1 MSEKKK
7 KSDFSPV
14 CFRVSPEER
23 ARLEHDAGSMTISAF
38 IRWLLFGDHARPRK
52 QRMKRP
58 VKDHRTLAQLF
69 ALIKQTQCWNNLNQI
84 ARGINS
90 NTWIVTPESEKM
102 LQEACKAIVEIR
114 DMLMKAL
121 GLNAGDRS

>member
-7 KSDFSPV
+7 TTFSPISL
-14 CFRVSPEER
+14 RVSLEER
-23 ARLEHDAGSMTISAF
+23 AQLERDARGMTVSAY
-38 IRWLLFGDHARPRK
+38 IRERLFGEHAAPRK
-52 QRMKRP
+52 RRMKRP

-90 NTWIVTPESEKM
+90 NTWIVTPETEKL

-114 DMLMKAL
+114 SMLMKAL
-121 GLNAGDRS
+121 GLDGSDRS

>member
-1 MSEKKK
+1 MPEKK

-23 ARLEHDAGSMTISAF
+23 ARLEREAGSMTISAF
-38 IRWLLFGDHARPRK
+38 IRWLLFGDNATPRK
-52 QRMKRP
+52 RSVKRP
-58 VKDHRTLAQLF
+58 IKDYRILAQLF
-69 ALIKQTQCWNNLNQI
+69 ALIKQTQAWNNLNQI

-90 NTWIVTPESEKM
+90 NTWIVTPETEKL
-102 LQEACKAIVEIR
+102 LQEACKAIIEIR

>member
-1 MSEKKK
+1 M
-7 KSDFSPV
+7 
-14 CFRVSPEER
+14 ER
-23 ARLEHDAGSMTISAF
+23 DAGNMTQSAY
-38 IRWLLFGDHARPRK
+38 IRERLFGEHVVPRK
-52 QRMKRP
+52 RQVKKP
-58 VKDHRTLAQLF
+58 VKDHRTVAQLF

-90 NTWIVTPESEKM
+90 NTWIVSPESEKM
-102 LQEACKAIVEIR
+102 LQEACKAVVEIR

>member
-7 KSDFSPV
+7 ITFSPLCV
-14 CFRVSPEER
+14 RVSPEEK
-23 ARLEHDAGSMTISAF
+23 ARLERDSGGMTVSAH
-38 IRWLLFGDHARPRK
+38 IRERLFGDDAMPRK
-52 QRMKRP
+52 RRMKRP
-58 VKDHRTLAQLF
+58 VKDYRILAQLF

-84 ARGINS
+84 ARGVNS
-90 NTWIVTPESEKM
+90 NTWIVSPESEKM

-121 GLNAGDRS
+121 GLSGGDRS

>member
-1 MSEKKK
+1 M
-7 KSDFSPV
+7 
-14 CFRVSPEER
+14 
-23 ARLEHDAGSMTISAF
+23 RLERDAGGMTVSAY
-38 IRWLLFGDHARPRK
+38 IRERLFGEHAMPRK
-52 QRMKRP
+52 RRMKKP
-58 VKDHRTLAQLF
+58 VKDHRAIAQLF

-90 NTWIVTPESEKM
+90 NTWVVSPESEKM

-121 GLNAGDRS
+121 GLDAGDRS